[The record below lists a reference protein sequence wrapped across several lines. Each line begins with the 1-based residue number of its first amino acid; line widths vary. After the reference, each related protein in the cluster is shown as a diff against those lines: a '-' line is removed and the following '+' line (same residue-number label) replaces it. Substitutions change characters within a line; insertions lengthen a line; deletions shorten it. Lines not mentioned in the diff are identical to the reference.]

1 MKLRSSTR
9 PSFFALLIGL
19 WITACAIVFVSVL
32 VAPPARGQPKGGA
45 WWSPEE
51 DERRYPQGYGALRVM
66 ESAGEVVMKFT
77 TEEPGRT
84 EYYTRNGDCGGYPTA
99 EDPANPSWP
108 DECGR
113 PYARA
118 GEDYGA
124 VRGQWTFTEAGS
136 RTIRIPIFDDDR
148 DETDREPFTIH
159 ADHKFDSWP
168 VGGVF
173 NAWIYIEDDDPK
185 QTSDKSTS
193 PGGSNR
199 QIAGPQT
206 GSPTRPAAPPGT
218 TSSSTDPTG
227 GNQSGV
233 VNPGGPILEVEGS
246 AADEAKQIAA
256 DTVGEDNSILMAGM
270 RALALVTI
278 AAAGFA
284 LKKKFVHKK
293 T

>member
-1 MKLRSSTR
+1 MRSSTR
-9 PSFFALLIGL
+9 SSLFVLVIGL
-19 WITACAIVFVSVL
+19 WITSCAIVLVSVL

-51 DERRYPQGYGALRVM
+51 DDRRYPQGYGELRVV

-99 EDPANPSWP
+99 EDPANPFWP

-173 NAWIYIEDDDPK
+173 NAWIYIEDDDPRNV
-185 QTSDKSTS
+185 SDAS
-193 PGGSNR
+193 PAEMTTVR
-199 QIAGPQT
+199 PAYDRPAG
-206 GSPTRPAAPPGT
+206 TRPAATAPPA
-218 TSSSTDPTG
+218 TSSDA
-227 GNQSGV
+227 GNQSD
-233 VNPGGPILEVEGS
+233 VNPGDRVLEGERS
-246 AADEAKQIAA
+246 AGDEAEAIAA
-256 DTVGEDNSILMAGM
+256 DTLREDKSIPMASL
-270 RALALVTI
+270 RALLFVLI
-278 AAAGFA
+278 AAASFA
-284 LKKKFVHKK
+284 LRKKFVRKK

>member
-1 MKLRSSTR
+1 MSATKRTVMR
-9 PSFFALLIGL
+9 KRALVMGL
-19 WITACAIVFVSVL
+19 WIISCAIVFASVL

-51 DERRYPQGYGALRVM
+51 DRRRYPQGYGELRVM

-173 NAWIYIEDDDPK
+173 NAWIYIEDDDP
-185 QTSDKSTS
+185 
-193 PGGSNR
+193 
-199 QIAGPQT
+199 
-206 GSPTRPAAPPGT
+206 
-218 TSSSTDPTG
+218 SSSSGSSSPAQSSSQARIGRQAGTGGATPPLQTETGPTG
-227 GNQSGV
+227 VSRQDRDAASTELRPGPGFELIGSDLVSGRAAS
-233 VNPGGPILEVEGS
+233 PRLPEDKGGITKTVFLML
-246 AADEAKQIAA
+246 AAVIVSGGGAWIWRRR
-256 DTVGEDNSILMAGM
+256 SSW
-270 RALALVTI
+270 
-278 AAAGFA
+278 
-284 LKKKFVHKK
+284 
-293 T
+293 